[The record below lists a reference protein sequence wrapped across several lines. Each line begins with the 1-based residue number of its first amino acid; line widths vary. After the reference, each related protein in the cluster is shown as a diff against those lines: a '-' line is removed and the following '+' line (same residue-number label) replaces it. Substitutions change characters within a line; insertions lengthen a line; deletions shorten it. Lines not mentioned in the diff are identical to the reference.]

1 MEEAHEPLRLAASD
15 QLYRLSADD
24 RARVRPG
31 FDADALERLL
41 QAIRPDMRQEIVGHF
56 QFHGESSPRYG
67 HLMQFHDSQL
77 QPLLEE
83 VWAPMWDELNAT
95 DEEIERDAYGYP
107 GREIALQRRAARRGG
122 AGEIP

>member
-1 MEEAHEPLRLAASD
+1 MEEADEPLRLPASD
-15 QLYRLSADD
+15 QSYRLSADD

-41 QAIRPDMRQEIVGHF
+41 QAIRPDMRQEILAHF
-56 QFHGESSPRYG
+56 QFAEDTTRQYG
-67 HLMQFHDSQL
+67 YLVQFHDPKL

-83 VWAPMWDELNAT
+83 VWAPMWDELNAR
-95 DEEIERDAYGYP
+95 DEDIERDVYGYP
-107 GREIALQRRAARRGG
+107 GREIALKRRAARRGG